1 MALNPFKVLNM
12 QLFQIKV
19 IINYNNENKIL
30 KIWKSRKLEINLM
43 AVTVIK
49 GENKKNME
57 LNGNKTVKD
66 LLEMLDVPSET
77 VVVKKND
84 CIVIDEEPVKDGD
97 TVEIIQVIYGG

>member
-1 MALNPFKVLNM
+1 M

-19 IINYNNENKIL
+19 IIKYNKDNNNDENKIL
-30 KIWKSRKLEINLM
+30 RYGNQEKLEINLM
-43 AVTVIK
+43 VVTVIK

>member
-49 GENKKNME
+49 GENKKIWN
-57 LNGNKTVKD
+57 
-66 LLEMLDVPSET
+66 
-77 VVVKKND
+77 
-84 CIVIDEEPVKDGD
+84 
-97 TVEIIQVIYGG
+97 